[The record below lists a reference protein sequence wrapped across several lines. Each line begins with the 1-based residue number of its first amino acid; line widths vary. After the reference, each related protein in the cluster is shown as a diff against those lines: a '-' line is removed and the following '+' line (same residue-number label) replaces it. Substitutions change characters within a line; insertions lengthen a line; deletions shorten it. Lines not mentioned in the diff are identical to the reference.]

1 MSSTHNLYF
10 VLAIFKCNRY
20 LTRSFWSPGQSFK
33 RRGVM
38 RKSLWIVLALLV
50 VGVGQ
55 LAHADTTESFNFSGT
70 TLFSDSGDTNKS
82 VTGTFTIDFTKGI
95 ITAFDFNA
103 LGLLSGFHES
113 DSVASI
119 LTFTPAANPNTDF
132 VDLHFLDTTADTLD
146 LWFQTDLASFAGN
159 TFFTS
164 SIGLPGGGTGESEL
178 VINLLLSTPFASGS
192 ATPVTAPEP
201 ASLLLL
207 GSGLLGLAGI
217 KRRRSG
223 F

>member
-1 MSSTHNLYF
+1 
-10 VLAIFKCNRY
+10 
-20 LTRSFWSPGQSFK
+20 
-33 RRGVM
+33 M
-38 RKSLWIVLALLV
+38 RKSSWIVLALLV
-50 VGVGQ
+50 VGVAQ
-55 LAHADTTESFNFSGT
+55 VAHADATESFNFSGT
-70 TLFSDSGDTNKS
+70 TLFSDEEMRRS
-82 VTGTFTIDFTKGI
+82 VTGTFTLDFTKGT

-132 VDLHFLDTTADTLD
+132 VDLHFLDADGDSLD

-178 VINLLLSTPFASGS
+178 VLNLLLSTPFASGS

-223 F
+223 W